1 MSLQWV
7 SDQGQSLLLE
17 AHRWLTE
24 PLFSVGDTSFSAAGL
39 VKLVL
44 FFGCLA
50 WIARLVRRTLVS
62 RIFPRAR
69 LDVGTS
75 EAIGSIV
82 FYVLLLLGSLVG
94 LQASGIDL
102 STLTVLLGAVGVGVG
117 FGLQTIAAN
126 FISGLIILFEQPI
139 RVGDR
144 IQLGDLDG
152 RVDRIRARA
161 TEIVTNDDIYV
172 IVPNSEFISQRVI
185 NWSHG
190 EDRIRIPVPVGVAYG
205 SDIDRVREVL
215 LEAAMGVDA
224 VLRDPPPVVRL
235 KAFGDSAIE
244 FEVLGWTRE
253 LLQARGEFISRV
265 NYAVHDALK
274 KNGIEIPF
282 PQRDLHLKTS
292 VPLPVL
298 LRRSDGP

>member
-1 MSLQWV
+1 MTLQWIGA
-7 SDQGQSLLLE
+7 QGKEMFLE
-17 AHRWLTE
+17 ASGWLMQ
-24 PLFSVGDTSFSAAGL
+24 PLFTVGNTSITAAGL
-39 VKLVL
+39 FKLLL
-44 FFGCLA
+44 FFAILTWA
-50 WIARLVRRTLVS
+50 ARMLRRALVRRIL
-62 RIFPRAR
+62 PRAR

-75 EAIGSIV
+75 EAIASIV
-82 FYVLLLLGSLVG
+82 SYAVLSLGALVG
-94 LQASGIDL
+94 LQVSGIDL
-102 STLTVLLGAVGVGVG
+102 STLTVVLGAVGVGIG
-117 FGLQTIAAN
+117 FGLQTIASN

-152 RVDRIRARA
+152 RVVHIRARA

-205 SDIDRVREVL
+205 SDPDRVREAL
-215 LEAAMGVDA
+215 LEAAMSVDA
-224 VLRDPPPVVRL
+224 VLRDPPPMVRL

-265 NYAVHDALK
+265 NFAVHVALRK
-274 KNGIEIPF
+274 YGIEIPF
-282 PQRDLHLKTS
+282 PQRDLHLKSS
-292 VPLPVL
+292 VPLPVII
-298 LRRSDGP
+298 RQDGDR